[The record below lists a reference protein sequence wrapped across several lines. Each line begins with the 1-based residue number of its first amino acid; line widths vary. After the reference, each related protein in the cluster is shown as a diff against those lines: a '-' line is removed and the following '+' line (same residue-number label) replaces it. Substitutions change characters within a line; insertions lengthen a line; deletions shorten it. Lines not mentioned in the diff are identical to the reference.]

1 MPSNELMKLLP
12 KAGGSPRDRQVHQR
26 PLVRNSTKCRIS
38 TREVT
43 GVSQN
48 KPKTFDLLIK

>member
-26 PLVRNSTKCRIS
+26 PLVRNST
-38 TREVT
+38 REVT

-48 KPKTFDLLIK
+48 KPKTVDLLIK